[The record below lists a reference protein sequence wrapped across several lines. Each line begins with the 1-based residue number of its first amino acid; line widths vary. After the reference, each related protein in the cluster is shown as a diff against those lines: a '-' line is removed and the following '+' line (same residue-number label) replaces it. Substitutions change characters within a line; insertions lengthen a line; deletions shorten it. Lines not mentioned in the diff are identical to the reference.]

1 MLDINSE
8 INIRTSDGAVA
19 KLNSARIDMAAGR
32 MSTDKPVE
40 IRFKDA
46 SINSDAL
53 TVEQNGKLVVFEKRV
68 RVHIVP
74 PRPTR
79 PVNEGEH
86 RDDREQV
93 RSLSSAPPSR
103 SLALSDGALQ
113 AQETATGRLQGLSLT
128 SDLPIQIESDRS
140 K

>member
-19 KLNSARIDMAAGR
+19 RLNSARIDMAAGR

-46 SINSDAL
+46 SITSDAL

-74 PRPTR
+74 PKA
-79 PVNEGEH
+79 
-86 RDDREQV
+86 DAASQ
-93 RSLSSAPPSR
+93 
-103 SLALSDGALQ
+103 
-113 AQETATGRLQGLSLT
+113 
-128 SDLPIQIESDRS
+128 
-140 K
+140 